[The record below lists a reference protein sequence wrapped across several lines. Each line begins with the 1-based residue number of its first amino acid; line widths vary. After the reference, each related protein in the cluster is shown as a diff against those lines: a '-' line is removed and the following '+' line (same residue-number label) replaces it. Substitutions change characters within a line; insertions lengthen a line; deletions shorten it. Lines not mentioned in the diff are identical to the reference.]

1 MEGLPAVL
9 ADRLQA
15 LMYDERF
22 VAWLWIDADLRLTD
36 AGGHLAHYGLAGL
49 CRGEPAL
56 EQLYF
61 LEGLLPLAE
70 TPLLVPSIELL
81 DGRAADLHLHLDDDT
96 VWVLL
101 VDVTTDRDAAR
112 RMLQKAYDM
121 TLLEEKEALLNRR
134 LEAAHAALVAAHRE
148 LEASRELIRLEL
160 ERKQTELSEART
172 LQLALAP
179 PAFHGVVGRCTVS
192 VDVVLEPAKE
202 VGGDLVDYFCI
213 GDDLLVLILGDVA
226 NKGAGAALMMARTH
240 ALFRGLMVHP
250 EAPRLFKAPEE
261 AVRIVNTT
269 LAAGNSGCMFVTILV
284 ATFDGEAKRL
294 VYTRAGH
301 VPPFLCRADGVVERL
316 NGAGGLPLGL
326 KEGAAYRSATVNL
339 GVGDELLIVTDG
351 ITEAMDPSLHL
362 FGEERIADAIGDRG
376 GVGLLDRLLGE
387 VRAFEAGG
395 AQSDDIAAVL
405 LKVASE
411 AVERVDFAA

>member
-1 MEGLPAVL
+1 MTRLPAVL

-15 LMYDERF
+15 LMYDERSI
-22 VAWLWIDADLRLTD
+22 AWLRIDACLMLAD
-36 AGGHLAHYGLAGL
+36 AGGHLAHYGLASV

-70 TPLLVPSIELL
+70 TPLLVPSVELL
-81 DGRAADLHLHLDDDT
+81 DGCAADLHLHLHGDT
-96 VWVLL
+96 IWVLL
-101 VDVTTDRDAAR
+101 IDATAVRDAAR
-112 RMLQKAYDM
+112 RMQQKAYDM

-148 LEASRELIRLEL
+148 LVASQELIRLEL
-160 ERKQTELSEART
+160 ERKQAELAEART

-179 PAFHGVVGRCTVS
+179 PAFQGVVGRCSVS

-202 VGGDLVDYFCI
+202 VGGDLVDFFFI
-213 GDDLLVLILGDVA
+213 GDDLLVLLLGDVA

-261 AVRIVNTT
+261 AVRMINAT
-269 LAAGNSGCMFVTILV
+269 LAAGNSGCMFVTMLV
-284 ATFDGEAKRL
+284 AAFDGTANRL

-301 VPPFLCRADGVVERL
+301 VPPFLRRADGVVERL

-326 KEGAAYRSATVNL
+326 MEGAAYRSATVDL

-351 ITEAMDPSLHL
+351 ISEAMDPLLRL
-362 FGEERIADAIGDRG
+362 FGEERIAEAIGHRG
-376 GVGLLDRLLGE
+376 GLGLLDRLLDE
-387 VRAFEAGG
+387 VRAFEAGN
-395 AQSDDIAAVL
+395 AQSDDIAAML
-405 LKVASE
+405 LTVAP
-411 AVERVDFAA
+411 V

>member
-1 MEGLPAVL
+1 MKPLPAVL

-15 LMYDERF
+15 LMYDERL
-22 VAWLWIDADLRLTD
+22 VAWLRIDAGLMLAD
-36 AGGHLAHYGLAGL
+36 AGGHLAQYGLADL

-56 EQLYF
+56 RQLYF

-81 DGRAADLHLHLDDDT
+81 DGRAADLHLHGDDDT

-101 VDVTTDRDAAR
+101 VDVTADRDAAR
-112 RMLQKAYDM
+112 RMQQKAYDM

-148 LEASRELIRLEL
+148 LAASRELIHLEL
-160 ERKQTELSEART
+160 KRKQVELAEART

-179 PAFHGVVGRCTVS
+179 PAFQGVVGRCGVS

-202 VGGDLVDYFCI
+202 VGGDLVDYFRI

-250 EAPRLFKAPEE
+250 EAPQLFRAPEQ
-261 AVRIVNTT
+261 AVRIVNAT
-269 LAAGNSGCMFVTILV
+269 LAAGNSGCMFVTVLL
-284 ATFDGEAKRL
+284 ATFDGGSNRL

-301 VPPFLCRADGVVERL
+301 VPPFLRRTNGVIERL
-316 NGAGGLPLGL
+316 NGAGGPPLGL
-326 KEGAAYRSATVNL
+326 MEGAAYRSATVNL
-339 GVGDELLIVTDG
+339 GAGDELLIVTDG
-351 ITEAMDPSLHL
+351 ITEAMDPSFRL
-362 FGEERIADAIGDRG
+362 FGDDRIAAAIADRG
-376 GVGLLDRLLGE
+376 EVGLLDRLLGE
-387 VRAFEAGG
+387 VQTFEAGN

-405 LKVASE
+405 LKVAP
-411 AVERVDFAA
+411 A

>member
-1 MEGLPAVL
+1 MEALPAVL

-15 LMYDERF
+15 LMYDERS
-22 VAWLWIDADLRLTD
+22 VAWLRIGADLRLAD
-36 AGGHLAHYGLAGL
+36 AGGRLTHYGLMEL

-61 LEGLLPLAE
+61 LEGLLPLEE

-81 DGRAADLHLHLDDDT
+81 DGRATDLHFHQDDGS

-101 VDVTTDRDAAR
+101 IDVTADRDAAR
-112 RMLQKAYDM
+112 RMQQKAYDM

-134 LEAAHAALVAAHRE
+134 LEAAHAALTAAHRD
-148 LEASRELIRLEL
+148 LEASREVIRLEL
-160 ERKQTELSEART
+160 ERKQVELAEART

-179 PAFHGVVGRCTVS
+179 PPFQGVVGRCGVS
-192 VDVVLEPAKE
+192 VDVMLEPAKE

-213 GDDLLVLILGDVA
+213 GDDLLVVILGDVA

-250 EAPRLFKAPEE
+250 EAARLFRAPEE
-261 AVRIVNTT
+261 VTRIVNTT
-269 LAAGNSGCMFVTILV
+269 LAAGNSGCMFVTLLV
-284 ATFDGEAKRL
+284 ATFDGFSNRL

-301 VPPFLCRADGVVERL
+301 VPPFLRRADGVVERL
-316 NGAGGLPLGL
+316 NAAGGLPLGL
-326 KEGAAYRSATVNL
+326 MEDAAYRSATVNL
-339 GVGDELLIVTDG
+339 GLGDELLIVTDG
-351 ITEAMDPSLHL
+351 ITEAMDPSLGL
-362 FGEERIADAIGDRG
+362 FGEDRIADAIGCRT
-376 GVGLLDRLLGE
+376 GVGLLDRLLDE

-405 LKVASE
+405 LKVASAAE
-411 AVERVDFAA
+411 PSAFAA